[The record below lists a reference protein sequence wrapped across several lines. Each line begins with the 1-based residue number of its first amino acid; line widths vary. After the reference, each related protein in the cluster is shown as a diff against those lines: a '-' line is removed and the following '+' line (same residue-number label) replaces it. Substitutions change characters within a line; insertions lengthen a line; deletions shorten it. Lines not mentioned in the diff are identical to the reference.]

1 MAHPLTQILKCG
13 LLLIVCSLGAV
24 PPQRVLAQ
32 VKPAGSVT
40 SPLCKRDNALV
51 MIKQQ
56 VDLSNTI
63 NSAIRRIDVLV
74 RAADLLWPYD
84 NEKARTVFAD
94 AFEIAIENEKAKEA
108 EGPRSVFVWM
118 QSPDQRYFVIRA
130 VAKRDPVWAKKL
142 MQQIIRLDTDDV
154 NAPSNRDSFNNVLTG
169 QKLLDS
175 AHQLVSTD
183 SNAALDLAG
192 AGLNYPASFM
202 LTRFLYRLAEVNQQ
216 AADQFY
222 AQALSSYGDKPMREF
237 LYLQAYPFGLSES
250 PDTPAFASYVVPI
263 NFVPNRSLQSRFVQV
278 LLRRAQQVLE
288 VPLDEADTYRNI
300 YGIRTPG
307 TVHLLQTLIRTEAQ
321 VRNSFPDFLAPLA
334 QARENILVSLSVES
348 QKTLLQPGREIST
361 KPKQTFDE
369 QIELAQKQ
377 SNVNDRDELI
387 AMAVLSDASDKQGL
401 ASVIQAI
408 DKITDSNLRVSLL
421 EWLYFR
427 RAATA
432 VKDKQ
437 LEEAER
443 LASRVDG
450 QAQRAYLHTEIAKA
464 LLNKRE
470 TQTQARELLEE
481 AIAEANKA
489 GKTIFAARTLLTASN
504 LYAKIDLSRGMSVLT
519 NAVNFINHMEAPDF
533 SADDQTLV
541 KTVGRK
547 GKPGNYLL
555 RFFMP
560 GLDPESA
567 FREMAKLDFDTTL
580 YQSNALTDKFQ
591 RAISTLS
598 LTGLCLQQTQQ
609 SREKPVKSTKP

>member
-1 MAHPLTQILKCG
+1 MAHSLTQILKCG
-13 LLLIVCSLGAV
+13 LLLIVCTLGAI
-24 PPQRVLAQ
+24 PTQRVLAQ
-32 VKPAGSVT
+32 LKPAGSAT
-40 SPLCKRDNALV
+40 SPLCRRDNALM

-56 VDLSNTI
+56 VDLSNTL
-63 NSAIRRIDVLV
+63 NSAVRRIDVLV
-74 RAADLLWPYD
+74 RAADLLWPYE

-94 AFEIAIENEKAKEA
+94 AFELAVENEKAKEA
-108 EGPRSVFVWM
+108 EAPRSAAVRM

-130 VAKRDPVWAKKL
+130 VAKRDPAWAIKL
-142 MQQIIRLDTDDV
+142 MQQVIRLDTDDV
-154 NAPSNRDSFNNVLTG
+154 TGPSNRDSLNNVLTG
-169 QKLLDS
+169 QRLLDS

-183 SNAALDLAG
+183 SNAALDLAS
-192 AGLNYPASFM
+192 ASLNYPASFM

-222 AQALSSYGDKPMREF
+222 GHALSSYGDKPMREF
-237 LYLQAYPFGLSES
+237 LYLQAYPFGLSDS
-250 PDTPAFASYVVPI
+250 PDTPEFASYVVPI
-263 NFVPNRSLQSRFVQV
+263 NFVTNRSLQSRFVQV

-300 YGIRTPG
+300 YGTHTPG
-307 TVHLLQTLIRTEAQ
+307 EVHLLQALMRTESQ
-321 VRNSFPDFLAPLA
+321 VRNTFPDFLAPLA
-334 QARENILVSLSVES
+334 QARENILVSLSVET

-387 AMAVLSDASDKQGL
+387 VMAVLSDASDKQGL
-401 ASVIQAI
+401 ANVIQAI
-408 DKITDSNLRVSLL
+408 DKITNSNLRVSLL

-437 LEEAER
+437 FEEAER

-450 QAQRAYLHTEIAKA
+450 QTERAYLHTEIAKA

-470 TQTQARELLEE
+470 SQTHARELLDE
-481 AIAEANKA
+481 AITEANKA
-489 GKTIFAARTLLTASN
+489 GKTIFTARTLLTVAN
-504 LYAKIDLSRGMSVLT
+504 LYAKIDLGRAMSVLT
-519 NAVNFINHMEAPDF
+519 NAINFINHIDAPDF

-541 KTVGRK
+541 QTIGRK

-555 RFFMP
+555 RSYMP
-560 GLDPESA
+560 GLDPERA
-567 FREMAKLDFDTTL
+567 FREMAKLDFDSTL
-580 YQSNALTDKFQ
+580 YQSGALTDKFQ

-598 LTGLCLQQTQQ
+598 LAGLCLQQAQN
-609 SREKPVKSTKP
+609 SREKPIKSTKP